1 MRTTLLGL
9 ACMSVLVIL
18 YLAEW
23 KKEKFSPRDG
33 DAALVCYWAPPPP
46 PMTLAKNQDPSGLA
60 MPSRTSYSNI
70 STATPQT
77 AENVTLDPMSSGRMP
92 ISTRI
97 QQTLDANRRADA
109 QSGSEIAWTPVPQ
122 FTSAPISPGM
132 QNTMVTPLPLPP
144 AVPPPTQ
151 IPTNPGSVDTPLP
164 MTTAPP
170 AFVPAPLAST
180 TPISASS

>member
-1 MRTTLLGL
+1 MRTALLVL
-9 ACMSVLVIL
+9 ACISVLVIL
-18 YLAEW
+18 FVGW

-70 STATPQT
+70 SSTSTPQS
-77 AENVTLDPMSSGRMP
+77 AENVTSNSTNSRRMP
-92 ISTRI
+92 ISTSTRI
-97 QQTLDANRRADA
+97 QQALDA
-109 QSGSEIAWTPVPQ
+109 QSSSGSGNAWTPVPQ
-122 FTSAPISPGM
+122 FTNAPISPGM

-144 AVPPPTQ
+144 TVPPPTQ
-151 IPTNPGSVDTPLP
+151 IPTSPGTVDTPLP
-164 MTTAPP
+164 TPSAP
-170 AFVPAPLAST
+170 AFVPEPLAST